1 VFWHDRTPIGATVTS
16 PLLDQ
21 NTMAFRFID
30 PAPFMPVGAQR
41 QMINGCPLM
50 RRVVVGHV
58 PERNNDLAI
67 ATLNPMPQGP
77 VNFMDIRNILEDF
90 LHNHAN
96 VGFRTMQPCPHGQAF
111 VRFNYLLER
120 DLLIQNSPHQYGN
133 GTISFTAHNR
143 A

>member
-1 VFWHDRTPIGATVTS
+1 
-16 PLLDQ
+16 
-21 NTMAFRFID
+21 MAFRFID

-41 QMINGCPLM
+41 QMINGRPLM

-96 VGFRTMQPCPHGQAF
+96 VGFRTM
-111 VRFNYLLER
+111 
-120 DLLIQNSPHQYGN
+120 
-133 GTISFTAHNR
+133 
-143 A
+143 